1 MREWLRSE
9 YRRLG
14 PRKIAIVSVAAVIV
28 VVLAYGDNVGN
39 TDARMRLRAAPL
51 SAAVTPTAAPR
62 LGAGR

>member
-14 PRKIAIVSVAAVIV
+14 PRKIAIVSVAIVIV

-39 TDARMRLRAAPL
+39 SSAHVRLRASSV
-51 SAAVTPTAAPR
+51 SAALAPASR
-62 LGAGR
+62 LGVGS